1 MLAKAKRTEREE
13 GGVGR
18 EDQAAMSFTSVTRV
32 LPLKTVLNCSA
43 IAYSFCKRGIN
54 GSGYK
59 ANRQGGYSNT
69 MNLMGLLVKK
79 PEIYV
84 RV

>member
-54 GSGYK
+54 GSGY
-59 ANRQGGYSNT
+59 N
-69 MNLMGLLVKK
+69 K
-79 PEIYV
+79 PIGRGIFEHYEFNGHIG
-84 RV
+84 